1 MEIGPLV
8 SPRLLTVGPRHPLR
22 DVARK
27 MTERRIGSAV
37 VICDDGRPGIIT
49 ERDVLRAV
57 ADGAD
62 PETARVEDYMTAT
75 PITASPHCDVHRAAA
90 RMREGGVR
98 HLVVVDD
105 DGNCIGV
112 LSIRDLVQSLL
123 EELSAGKPAG
133 V

>member
-1 MEIGPLV
+1 
-8 SPRLLTVGPRHPLR
+8 
-22 DVARK
+22 

-57 ADGAD
+57 AEGVD
-62 PETARVEDYMTAT
+62 PDAATVEDYMTAT
-75 PITASPHCDVHRAAA
+75 PITASPHCDVHKAAA

-105 DGNCIGV
+105 NGNCVGV
-112 LSIRDLVQSLL
+112 LSMRDLVQSLL
-123 EELSAGKPAG
+123 EELEPGAKSGSG